1 MAGKERHEMK
11 VAVLAGGI
19 SDEREI
25 SLASG
30 KNAAAALTEA
40 GYGTVEMVDPG
51 EQGFLSRLENG
62 NYDVAFIA
70 LHGFGGEDGM
80 TQHILEFLGIPY
92 TGSNSLAS
100 GIAMD
105 KDLPSCCIVARVC
118 PLHRVSPS
126 PEPICRRLTRSSRSW
141 APRAS
146 SSRL

>member
-80 TQHILEFLGIPY
+80 TQHILEFLGIPS
-92 TGSNSLAS
+92 TGS
-100 GIAMD
+100 G
-105 KDLPSCCIVARVC
+105 VAQ
-118 PLHRVSPS
+118 
-126 PEPICRRLTRSSRSW
+126 
-141 APRAS
+141 
-146 SSRL
+146 

>member
-19 SDEREI
+19 SDERT

-105 KDLPSCCIVARVC
+105 KDLSKLLYRSARSARC
-118 PLHRVSPS
+118 TECHLHS
-126 PEPICRRLTRSSRSW
+126 RRY
-141 APRAS
+141 AVD
-146 SSRL
+146 